1 MYEIGMYRRY
11 RRLAGKRYT
20 SNIFELQYESLYYD
34 TLRFFFNTRIPQH
47 DAKCPDR
54 SQKLASIMW
63 TAEHAS
69 FL

>member
-34 TLRFFFNTRIPQH
+34 TLRFFFQYKNT
-47 DAKCPDR
+47 A
-54 SQKLASIMW
+54 A
-63 TAEHAS
+63 
-69 FL
+69 